1 MHSIKILPKDNYR
14 LPNVSVS
21 TDDLIA
27 SVEEY
32 LLNKLKKTVS
42 PTQVDYLKD
51 EFSGKVQNEVDYNI
65 YGDAFDYYYFLTN
78 FWKYYSYFKK
88 SFKSNF
94 TNIDVLD
101 LGSGSGACSL
111 AFLAILNE
119 RNKKTTVRL
128 KLIDKSL
135 MQMEKA
141 AELLKV
147 TEKHLKNLTVV
158 LTMQKQDLRKWKSQ
172 SDTYDVI
179 LMGHMFSDTPTYTK
193 DVLEQITMVLKPFGI
208 AVIVERVDDMVNQ
221 AIQETLKN
229 KFVSVNHFINRATRE
244 IPFRYSAYT
253 IELPKVE

>member
-88 SFKSNF
+88 SF
-94 TNIDVLD
+94 
-101 LGSGSGACSL
+101 
-111 AFLAILNE
+111 
-119 RNKKTTVRL
+119 
-128 KLIDKSL
+128 
-135 MQMEKA
+135 
-141 AELLKV
+141 
-147 TEKHLKNLTVV
+147 
-158 LTMQKQDLRKWKSQ
+158 
-172 SDTYDVI
+172 
-179 LMGHMFSDTPTYTK
+179 
-193 DVLEQITMVLKPFGI
+193 
-208 AVIVERVDDMVNQ
+208 
-221 AIQETLKN
+221 
-229 KFVSVNHFINRATRE
+229 
-244 IPFRYSAYT
+244 
-253 IELPKVE
+253 